1 MQRAISDARI
11 GMIWSRDLSQNSS
24 IVENPATGPAV
35 AAAQHSSEP
44 ITADQTVFAVLSA
57 LAFCHFLND
66 VMQSLLPAIYP
77 MLKTNYALSFAQI
90 GFLTF
95 TFQGTAS
102 LLQPVVGIV
111 TDKRPQPYA
120 LFCGMGFTL
129 VGLLLL
135 ANASH
140 YWLLLVAAS
149 LVGMGSSIFHPDAS
163 RVARMASGGRHG
175 LAQSLFQVGGNI
187 GTSIGPLLAAFIVL
201 PHGQSSLAWFSLA
214 ALIGMIVLWN
224 VGGWYK
230 RNHLAVA
237 KRARAQGAAPDLPR
251 SRVLGTLVVL
261 GMLVFSKYIYLASLT
276 SYYIFY
282 LIHKFGV
289 DVQTGQILLFV
300 FLGSV
305 AIGTI
310 VGGPLGDRF
319 GRKYV
324 IWVSI
329 LGVLP
334 FTLLLPHMGLVGT
347 VILTV
352 PIGLILASAFPAIIV
367 YAQELLPGRVGLVAG
382 IFFGFAFGMG
392 GVGAAGLGI
401 LADSKGIEF
410 VYSICSYLPA
420 IGLLT
425 VFLPNIEGSRKRTA
439 KAAIRF
445 A

>member
-1 MQRAISDARI
+1 MEF
-11 GMIWSRDLSQNSS
+11 GLSQDTTMA
-24 IVENPATGPAV
+24 EKTA
-35 AAAQHSSEP
+35 
-44 ITADQTVFAVLSA
+44 ADQTVFAVLSA

-77 MLKTNYALSFAQI
+77 LLKTNYALSFAQI
-90 GFLTF
+90 GILTL

-129 VGLLLL
+129 VGLLFL
-135 ANASH
+135 ASASH
-140 YWLLLVAAS
+140 YWILLVGAS
-149 LVGMGSSIFHPDAS
+149 MVGMGSSIFHPDAS
-163 RVARMASGGRHG
+163 RVARMASGGRLG
-175 LAQSLFQVGGNI
+175 LAQSVFQVGGNV
-187 GTSIGPLLAAFIVL
+187 GSSIGPLLAAFIVL
-201 PHGQSSLAWFSLA
+201 PHGQISLAWFSLA
-214 ALIGMIVLWN
+214 ALVGMLVLWN

-230 RNHLAVA
+230 RNHASAA
-237 KRARAQGAAPDLPR
+237 KASRARSVQVALPQGR
-251 SRVLGTLVVL
+251 IMTTLVVL
-261 GMLVFSKYIYLASLT
+261 GMLVFSKYIYLASIT

-282 LIHKFGV
+282 TVHKFHV
-289 DVQTGQILLFV
+289 SVQTGQVLLFV
-300 FLGSV
+300 FLAAV
-305 AIGTI
+305 AAGTI

-334 FTLLLPHMGLVGT
+334 FTLALPYCGLTVT

-352 PIGLILASAFPAIIV
+352 IIGMVLASAFPAIIV
-367 YAQELLPGRVGLVAG
+367 YAQELLPGRVGMIAG

-392 GVGAAGLGI
+392 GIGAAGLGV
-401 LADSKGIEF
+401 LADMKGIDF
-410 VYSICSYLPA
+410 VYSMCSYLPA

-425 VFLPNIEGSRKRTA
+425 AFLPNIEGTHKRLG
-439 KAAIRF
+439 KASA
-445 A
+445 